1 MESVVTF
8 QIENSWFGVP
18 SSLVKWIVDI
28 EEVFS
33 VSMMPEFVI
42 GEIEQNGNLYF
53 LVCLNKLL
61 GFGECK
67 DVVGKNAIIM
77 AIGNREFAIVV
88 DEIHKI
94 EELKEVRSDDVVEFV
109 RDGDEVVE
117 VLKESFFAK
126 LNHIPTMK
134 PAVLMEES
142 DTKKKMAQE
151 LSFLLFY
158 LGDQVFGLEA
168 DSVQFVEVIEDAKKG
183 AFIPNEPFIEGV
195 YVVKNR
201 LMYVINLAKYLKVAD
216 SVIENILVLK
226 KDNAYIGIGVGEILN
241 IASVPK
247 DAINYSQADEKS
259 CCFLQ
264 MDRVVTVLSH
274 EHLMHL
280 MDRFGIVSTHKD
292 TQKRI
297 KTSTREFV
305 IACIG
310 AEYVAIDVEEIK
322 ALHEIKDVH
331 ITKALEHRK
340 GIDGIVAIGT
350 QSYLLFDLNS
360 LAQRQCQEESGL
372 ILVMRSSYKG
382 EEFAYALKIA
392 DVQQIVQ
399 VDEKDVYEVISQDLH
414 FIKGSLHLSKEIY
427 NILNT
432 AWVVAKL
439 KGSDE

>member
-8 QIENSWFGVP
+8 QIEKSWFGVP

-28 EEVFS
+28 EELFNVA
-33 VSMMPEFVI
+33 MMPEFVI

-77 AIGNREFAIVV
+77 AIEDREFAIVV

-94 EELKEVRSDDVVEFV
+94 EELKEVRSDDVIEFV

-134 PAVLMEES
+134 PSVLIEES
-142 DTKKKMAQE
+142 FEKNKKSQE
-151 LSFLLFY
+151 VSFLLFY

-183 AFIPNEPFIEGV
+183 AFIPQEPFVEGV

-201 LMYVINLAKYLKVAD
+201 LMYVLNLAKYLQV
-216 SVIENILVLK
+216 SQSLVENILVLK
-226 KDNAYIGIGVGEILN
+226 RGDAYIGFGVGEILN

-247 DAINYSQADEKS
+247 DAINYSQANKKS

-264 MDRVVTVLSH
+264 LDRVVTVLSK
-274 EHLMHL
+274 EHLMQL
-280 MDRFGIVSTHKD
+280 IDRFGIVSTHKD

-310 AEYVAIDVEEIK
+310 AEYVAIDVKEIES
-322 ALHEIKDVH
+322 LHEMKDVYV
-331 ITKALEHRK
+331 TKALERRE
-340 GIDGIVAIGT
+340 GVEAIVAIGT

-360 LAQRQCQEESGL
+360 LAKQHCQEESGL

-382 EEFAYALKIA
+382 EEFAYAVKIG

-399 VDEKDVYEVISQDLH
+399 VDEKDVYEVVSEDLH

-439 KGSDE
+439 KEKNG